1 MSSLQEIFPVNLCF
15 ICPKGSLGWVAKG
28 TQKNPQSLE
37 NSNDHHHSQPCFP
50 SCQTASLLSSPHPFP
65 IVHCFYFFSIFWIRP
80 FLDVLAATF
89 IYASTVQC
97 FWIRVGTAPPGAFG
111 DIEGVLVIPVP
122 EEVHCWHTLDGGWDQ
137 GVLTPHPVPTTLR
150 N

>member
-37 NSNDHHHSQPCFP
+37 NSNDRHDSRPCFL
-50 SCQTASLLSSPHPFP
+50 SWQTASLLSSPHPFP
-65 IVHCFYFFSIFWIRP
+65 IIHHFYFPSIFWIHP
-80 FLDVLAATF
+80 LLDVLAAPS
-89 IYASTVQC
+89 IYASTMQC
-97 FWIRVGTAPPGAFG
+97 FRIRGGTAPSGAFG
-111 DIEGVLVIPVP
+111 DWEGVLFVPVH
-122 EEVHCWHTLDGGWDQ
+122 EEAHCWHTPGGGWDQ
-137 GVLTPHPVPTTLR
+137 GVLTPHPVPTTLQ